1 MRIAVSA
8 TGKDLDSQVDA
19 RFGRCFNFLIV
30 EIENGE
36 IKDFKAIENTA
47 ATLGGGAGITAA
59 QLVANEKVD
68 AVITVNIG
76 PRAFAVL
83 QQLGIDIY
91 QGVGKVR
98 DVIKQFVEG
107 KLPKLEAPSGPGGF
121 GMGWRGRR

>member
-107 KLPKLEAPSGPGGF
+107 KLSKLEAPSGPGGL